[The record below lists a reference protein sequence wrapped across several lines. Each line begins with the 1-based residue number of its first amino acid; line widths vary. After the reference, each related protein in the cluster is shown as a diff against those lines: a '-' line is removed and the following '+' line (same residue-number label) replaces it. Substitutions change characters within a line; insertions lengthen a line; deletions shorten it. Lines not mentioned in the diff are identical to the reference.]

1 MLMIV
6 LDATIVN
13 VALPTIQEDLG
24 FSQNDLAW
32 VVNAYLIAFGGLL
45 LLSGRIGDLIGQRR
59 IFLIGLGVFTGASL
73 LCALAQSQGVL
84 IGARFVQGVGGAL
97 TSAVILGMIVTMFPE
112 PREQAKAIGAYTFV
126 AVAGGSIGLLLGGV
140 LTETINWHWIFFV
153 NIPIGVATALAAIR
167 LVPDRE
173 GIGLTAG
180 ADLPGA
186 VLLTGGL
193 MLFVYT
199 ILGVAEEGWGSS
211 QTLLLGAISIGLLI
225 AFVARQAR
233 VANPLM
239 PLRLFRS
246 RQVSGANL
254 VQALM
259 VVGMFG
265 MFFLGALYMQRIL
278 GYDALQVGLAY
289 LPLTIVMGT
298 MSFRFTGQLNLK
310 YGPEAT
316 LVPAMIF
323 IVAGLLWLARTPI
336 DANYVFDLL
345 PSMILIG
352 LGAGLGFPSL
362 MTLAMSGTTESD
374 SGLASGL
381 VNTSVQVGGAIGL
394 AILATFATERTE
406 GLLADGEPAAEALN
420 SGYHLA
426 YLIGAGLVLVAI
438 AIAFTAL
445 RARIPELAPEPVP
458 EPVRT
463 GPSECGRARP
473 CGRGRDGRAAGVHG
487 PPAARLRGQPV
498 RGGRHGGHDR
508 LWRVRRLGAV
518 GSGEGMT
525 SDYAPTPVE
534 DFLDPDDPTLFPRLT
549 PEQVEYLAE
558 IGTRQSFARGELVFE
573 HGQRETPLYV
583 VLSGALDII
592 DQAPEGDRYFTQ
604 CREGTFAADISMFT
618 GEPTLAAGFA
628 AEPTSLLAL
637 PPEDVRRVVAT
648 AAELGDLLLRTMVT
662 RREWLQGRGLGQQRL
677 IGSRWSGEAF
687 AVRELLERNLVPF
700 TWHDLATDEESR
712 VLLDGLGIGD
722 ADCPVLVRS
731 DSVIRRP
738 R

>member
-1 MLMIV
+1 MKDLVVPAMAADERRRWLALYVLCVGMLMIV

-32 VVNAYLIAFGGLL
+32 VVNGYLIAFGGLL

-140 LTETINWHWIFFV
+140 LTQTINWHWIFFV

-167 LVPDRE
+167 LVPDSK

-211 QTLLLGAISIGLLI
+211 RTLLLGAISIALLI
-225 AFVARQAR
+225 VFVARQAR

-298 MSFRFTGQLNLK
+298 ASFRFTGQLNLK

-316 LVPAMIF
+316 LFPAMIF
-323 IVAGLLWLARTPI
+323 IVAGLLWLARTPT
-336 DANYVFDLL
+336 DANYVIDLL

-362 MTLAMSGTTESD
+362 MTLAMSGATESD

-406 GLLADGEPAAEALN
+406 GLVADGQPTAEALN

-438 AIAFTAL
+438 AIAFSAL

-458 EPVRT
+458 EPVVET
-463 GPSECGRARP
+463 VP
-473 CGRGRDGRAAGVHG
+473 AGV
-487 PPAARLRGQPV
+487 
-498 RGGRHGGHDR
+498 
-508 LWRVRRLGAV
+508 
-518 GSGEGMT
+518 
-525 SDYAPTPVE
+525 
-534 DFLDPDDPTLFPRLT
+534 
-549 PEQVEYLAE
+549 
-558 IGTRQSFARGELVFE
+558 
-573 HGQRETPLYV
+573 
-583 VLSGALDII
+583 
-592 DQAPEGDRYFTQ
+592 
-604 CREGTFAADISMFT
+604 
-618 GEPTLAAGFA
+618 GEPTPA
-628 AEPTSLLAL
+628 
-637 PPEDVRRVVAT
+637 VVAAT
-648 AAELGDLLLRTMVT
+648 AERPAFTARPLPASWANPCEEAGMGVT
-662 RREWLQGRGLGQQRL
+662 
-677 IGSRWSGEAF
+677 IGCGGCAGSA
-687 AVRELLERNLVPF
+687 P
-700 TWHDLATDEESR
+700 
-712 VLLDGLGIGD
+712 
-722 ADCPVLVRS
+722 
-731 DSVIRRP
+731 
-738 R
+738 